1 MEPDCMKPKSNL
13 PVLAAKVPA
22 LLIKKLDKAAKL
34 GGRTRSSELRL
45 RLEASFREAVAPV
58 AEVPK

>member
-1 MEPDCMKPKSNL
+1 MKPKSNL